1 MTWVLGRPRFL
12 FQDILTKISQTF
24 KINGRPYSR
33 NHDILTFL
41 KSVKITNPEKFDL
54 ILKMF
59 DNILV
64 VSWHKL

>member
-1 MTWVLGRPRFL
+1 MV
-12 FQDILTKISQTF
+12 DLTQGT
-24 KINGRPYSR
+24 PY
-33 NHDILTFL
+33 F
-41 KSVKITNPEKFDL
+41 VKITNPEKFDL